1 MAPQTPPGSVV
12 DTPPLL
18 CAWPTPLPAWP
29 TPLPA
34 CPTPLPACR
43 TPRLPGSN
51 GTPTLPGANHTS
63 PGRRGCLVW

>member
-18 CAWPTPLPAWP
+18 CAW
-29 TPLPA
+29 
-34 CPTPLPACR
+34 PTPLPACR